1 MTTRTLS
8 AGNFY
13 LRASSEACRAAGSG
27 GGGGGGGLC
36 IGVSRQAHAL
46 IDNLIRLVSL
56 EEDSFCMRRKPR
68 V

>member
-13 LRASSEACRAAGSG
+13 LRASCEAAGAAA
-27 GGGGGGGLC
+27 GLC
-36 IGVSRQAHAL
+36 IGMSRQACAL

-56 EEDSFCMRRKPR
+56 EEASFCIWRKPC
-68 V
+68 VWASN